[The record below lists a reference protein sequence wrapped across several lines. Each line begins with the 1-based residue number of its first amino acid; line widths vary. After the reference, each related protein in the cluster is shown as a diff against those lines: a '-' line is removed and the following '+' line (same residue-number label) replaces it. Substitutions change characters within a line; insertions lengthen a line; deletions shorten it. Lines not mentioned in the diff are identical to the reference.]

1 MFSKKAKYCMNSQ
14 VAEWVL
20 KAEGGFITAG
30 RELRARKSP
39 NYDAVC
45 FHAQQCA
52 EKYLKAV
59 LQENEKHIP
68 KIHNLIELMLLC
80 EEIDS
85 GFEMLRAGLVTL
97 ERFSV
102 RTRYL
107 GETAEKGD
115 ARSAYAAAGTVR
127 KFIRQKL

>member
-1 MFSKKAKYCMNSQ
+1 MNPAI
-14 VAEWVL
+14 AEWVS
-20 KAEGGFITAG
+20 KAEGDFLTAG

-59 LQENEKHIP
+59 LQQNDKHIP
-68 KIHNLIELMLLC
+68 KIHNLVELMLLC
-80 EEIDS
+80 EEIDGS
-85 GFEMLRAGLVTL
+85 FELLRADLVTM

-102 RTRYL
+102 RTRYP
-107 GETAEKGD
+107 GESAEKED
-115 ARSAYAAAGTVR
+115 ARSAYAAAGTTRQFV
-127 KFIRQKL
+127 RQKLGLK

>member
-1 MFSKKAKYCMNSQ
+1 MNSQ
-14 VAEWVL
+14 VAEWVS
-20 KAEGGFITAG
+20 KAEGDFLTAG

-52 EKYLKAV
+52 EKYLKAI
-59 LQENEKHIP
+59 LQKNERRIP
-68 KIHNLIELMLLC
+68 KIHNLIELMMLC

-85 GFEMLRAGLVTL
+85 TFEMLRADLVTM

-102 RTRYL
+102 RTRYP

-115 ARSAYAAAGTVR
+115 AQSAYAAAGTVR
-127 KFIRQKL
+127 KFIRPKLGLK

>member
-1 MFSKKAKYCMNSQ
+1 MNPAT
-14 VAEWVL
+14 AEWVS
-20 KAEGGFITAG
+20 KAEGDFATAG
-30 RELRARKSP
+30 RELRARKNP

-80 EEIDS
+80 EELDS
-85 GFEMLRAGLVTL
+85 SFEMLRSDLVVM
-97 ERFSV
+97 ERYSV
-102 RTRYL
+102 LVRYP
-107 GETAEKGD
+107 GEFAEKDD
-115 ARSAYAAAGTVR
+115 AQSA
-127 KFIRQKL
+127 

>member
-1 MFSKKAKYCMNSQ
+1 MKPAT
-14 VAEWVL
+14 AEWVA
-20 KAEGGFITAG
+20 KAEGDFLTAG

-59 LQENEKHIP
+59 LQEDERNMP

-80 EEIDS
+80 EEIDNN
-85 GFEMLRAGLVTL
+85 FEMLRADLVTM

-102 RTRYL
+102 RTRYP
-107 GETAEKGD
+107 GETAEKRD
-115 ARSAYAAAGTVR
+115 AQSAYAAAGTTR
-127 KFIRQKL
+127 KFVRQKLGLK

>member
-1 MFSKKAKYCMNSQ
+1 MKSATT
-14 VAEWVL
+14 EWVS
-20 KAEGGFITAG
+20 KAEGDFLTAS

-45 FHAQQCA
+45 FHCQQCA

-59 LQENEKHIP
+59 LQENEQHIP

-85 GFEMLRAGLVTL
+85 SFEMLRADLVTM

-102 RTRYL
+102 HTRYP
-107 GETAEKGD
+107 GETAERED
-115 ARSAYAAAGTVR
+115 ARSAFAAAETVR
-127 KFIRQKL
+127 KFIRQKLALK

>member
-1 MFSKKAKYCMNSQ
+1 MNPAT
-14 VAEWVL
+14 AEWIE
-20 KAEGGFITAG
+20 KAEGDFATAG

-80 EEIDS
+80 EKIDS
-85 GFEMLRAGLVTL
+85 SFEMLRSDLVVM
-97 ERFSV
+97 ERYSV
-102 RTRYL
+102 RVRYP
-107 GETAEKGD
+107 GEFAEKAD
-115 ARSAYAAAGTVR
+115 AQSAYAAAKTTR
-127 KFIRQKL
+127 AFIMQKLDLK

>member
-1 MFSKKAKYCMNSQ
+1 MKPPT
-14 VAEWVL
+14 AEWVA
-20 KAEGGFITAG
+20 KAEGDFLTAG

-59 LQENEKHIP
+59 LQDNERNIP
-68 KIHNLIELMLLC
+68 KVHNLIELMLLC
-80 EEIDS
+80 EEIDNS
-85 GFEMLRAGLVTL
+85 FEMLRADLVTM

-102 RTRYL
+102 RVRYP
-107 GETAEKGD
+107 GESAEKED
-115 ARSAYAAAGTVR
+115 AQFAYVAADTTR
-127 KFIRQKL
+127 KFIRAKLRLK

>member
-1 MFSKKAKYCMNSQ
+1 MNPR
-14 VAEWVL
+14 VAEWIS
-20 KAEGGFITAG
+20 KAEGDFLTAG

-59 LQENEKHIP
+59 LQENERNIP
-68 KIHNLIELMLLC
+68 KIHNLIDLMLLC
-80 EEIDS
+80 EEIDGS
-85 GFEMLRAGLVTL
+85 FEMLRADLVVV

-102 RTRYL
+102 RIRYP
-107 GETAEKGD
+107 GQNADKGD
-115 ARSAYAAAGTVR
+115 AQFAYAAAEIAR
-127 KFIRQKL
+127 KFIRQKLGLK

>member
-1 MFSKKAKYCMNSQ
+1 MTSQ
-14 VAEWVL
+14 VTEWIS
-20 KAEGGFITAG
+20 KGEGDFLTAG

-59 LQENEKHIP
+59 LQENGKHIP

-85 GFEMLRAGLVTL
+85 SFEMLRAELVTM

-102 RTRYL
+102 RTRYP
-107 GETAEKGD
+107 GESAEKED
-115 ARSAYAAAGTVR
+115 AQLAYAAAETTR
-127 KFIRQKL
+127 KFIRQKLGLK

>member
-1 MFSKKAKYCMNSQ
+1 MNLA
-14 VAEWVL
+14 VAEWVA
-20 KAEGGFITAG
+20 KAEGDFLTAG

-52 EKYLKAV
+52 EKYLKSV
-59 LQENEKHIP
+59 LQENDKHIP

-85 GFEMLRAGLVTL
+85 SFEMLRADLVTM
-97 ERFSV
+97 ERYAV
-102 RTRYL
+102 RGRYP
-107 GETAEKGD
+107 GETAEKED
-115 ARSAYAAAGTVR
+115 ARSAYAATGIVR
-127 KFIRQKL
+127 KSIRQKLALK

>member
-1 MFSKKAKYCMNSQ
+1 MNSQ
-14 VAEWVL
+14 VAEWVS
-20 KAEGGFITAG
+20 KADGDFATSG

-59 LQENEKHIP
+59 LQENKKHIP

-80 EEIDS
+80 EEIDNS
-85 GFEMLRAGLVTL
+85 FEMLRADLVTM

-102 RTRYL
+102 RTRYP
-107 GETAEKGD
+107 GETAEKRD
-115 ARSAYAAAGTVR
+115 AQSAYAAVGTTR
-127 KFIRQKL
+127 KFIRQKLGLK

>member
-1 MFSKKAKYCMNSQ
+1 MNPA
-14 VAEWVL
+14 VAEWIS
-20 KAEGGFITAG
+20 KAEGDFLTAG

-59 LQENEKHIP
+59 LQENDRLIP

-80 EEIDS
+80 EKMD
-85 GFEMLRAGLVTL
+85 GTFEMLRADLVTM

-102 RTRYL
+102 GVRYP
-107 GETAEKGD
+107 GEMAEKED
-115 ARSAYAAAGTVR
+115 AQSAYAAAGTVR
-127 KFIRQKL
+127 TFVRQKLGVK